1 MRFINS
7 NLINIG
13 ASMSVFVVNYIL
25 KVILKGLGRFERYKS
40 VTLQTESIMV
50 KLFVAVYVNMGILII
65 LINANL
71 QRYGFVESI

>member
-1 MRFINS
+1 
-7 NLINIG
+7 
-13 ASMSVFVVNYIL
+13 MSVFVVNYIL